1 MGLKRFKWC
10 VAINVSCKKLKR
22 FKNDFKWVKNDLSG
36 ERLIFM
42 NVAYNMDCL
51 PAMRETPDN
60 FYDLAVCDP
69 PYGDGR
75 GGNPDRSGAN
85 KVSRTGGTWAA
96 K

>member
-1 MGLKRFKWC
+1 
-10 VAINVSCKKLKR
+10 
-22 FKNDFKWVKNDLSG
+22 
-36 ERLIFM
+36 M

-69 PYGDGR
+69 PYGDGVNH
-75 GGNPDRSGAN
+75 GTGSDNGSIGTN

-96 K
+96 KFRKKS